1 MKHLVKLLAIVC
13 LFCVALVAKAQ
24 LNGTYWAPDGKC
36 LKFYEN
42 GRYEYLSIITEEHNV
57 VLWADTLTCGDYQ
70 VLGKG
75 GVIKLDSNPRKG
87 EIWRNNT
94 EVVYQISPKVGR
106 DSVAIVFAFP
116 FLDNMPLELR
126 IEENDAYS
134 DFPAG
139 VDTTIMYDRYR
150 NNTVVL
156 PMRSAEMLL
165 SYDLTPFNIPS
176 MLMRDENVSSEYYL
190 RHKNILLKKPNNRV
204 IIRNEKNKQA
214 IFDNVLHNGDY
225 CLLSGDT
232 IIFKN
237 MNFVKRERKM
247 VVPRGDISHRCYQ

>member
-1 MKHLVKLLAIVC
+1 MTHLVRLFAIVC
-13 LFCVALVAKAQ
+13 LFCVALVAEAQ
-24 LNGTYWAPDGKC
+24 LNGTYWAPNGKF
-36 LKFYEN
+36 LKFDEN
-42 GRYEYLSIITEEHNV
+42 GKYEYQSIITEEHNV

-70 VLGKG
+70 ILGKG

-237 MNFVKRERKM
+237 MNFVKRKRKM